1 MSDIIRFNTETQAFG
16 VQRAVAKCSGYGL
29 GELTKGMKVGLEIG
43 CSEAHTSKFLLDTN
57 PELKLYSIDPY
68 VPYTDWNGNV
78 LNDRQEFFERVTK
91 EMLVYG
97 DRFVLIRDFSD
108 NVFNMFEDGQLDY
121 IFIDGLHTYEQLT
134 KDCHNYYSKVK
145 TGGIFS
151 GHDYQTIPGVNRA
164 VIEFASLQNKDILT
178 TECDVWYWYK

>member
-1 MSDIIRFNTETQAFG
+1 
-16 VQRAVAKCSGYGL
+16 
-29 GELTKGMKVGLEIG
+29 
-43 CSEAHTSKFLLDTN
+43 
-57 PELKLYSIDPY
+57 
-68 VPYTDWNGNV
+68 V

-91 EMLVYG
+91 EMAVYG

-108 NVFNMFEDGQLDY
+108 NVVDRFKDGEFDF

-145 TGGIFS
+145 DGGIFS
-151 GHDYQTIPGVNRA
+151 GHDYETIPGVHQA
-164 VIEFASLQNKDILT
+164 VLEFAPTKTDKVLT